1 MALYKYITEDP
12 LGGGENNLYLSER
25 NIYGSS
31 RIGQEK
37 IGEILASSNPN
48 EVNIN
53 IATQNSIGDKFFEMS
68 NHLGNVLE
76 VVTDRKLPVPDD
88 NGNIDYFLADVV
100 SYSDYY
106 PYGMQMPKRNGST
119 GEYRYGYNTQERVD
133 EIAGKGNHYTAPYWE
148 YDPRV
153 VHRWNR
159 DPMAFKYPWQSPYV
173 INNNNPIWFHDPLG
187 DEFDPASQEVVDE
200 HKEFTRNEIN
210 TLENDLMFLNSLN
223 SALGNNYEG
232 MDPFNEVMAEINRV
246 EEALA
251 ELNDALV
258 EITILE
264 NSDQMYSVVQM
275 TSKTKEGFT
284 GVTKY
289 ENGIVVAYYSDNSTL
304 AHELKHL
311 YQFENKQISFA
322 PEGGPGYLYDATD
335 EIEAYTRQSYYNGD
349 ISIRKMS
356 ADDVRNL
363 HENYQD
369 LKDGPINANILIKE
383 IFKGSQ
389 YLEDVG
395 FKIMNMT
402 FETWNQT
409 RKVDIIK
416 Q

>member
-1 MALYKYITEDP
+1 MKQANTYIQIRQAGTYYLDNIKMYRTYQDTVFVGGFDVDMA
-12 LGGGENNLYLSER
+12 
-25 NIYGSS
+25 
-31 RIGQEK
+31 
-37 IGEILASSNPN
+37 
-48 EVNIN
+48 
-53 IATQNSIGDKFFEMS
+53 
-68 NHLGNVLE
+68 
-76 VVTDRKLPVPDD
+76 
-88 NGNIDYFLADVV
+88 
-100 SYSDYY
+100 
-106 PYGMQMPKRNGST
+106 
-119 GEYRYGYNTQERVD
+119 YRYGYNTQERVP
-133 EIAGKGNHYTAPYWE
+133 EIQKDHYTAPYWE

-264 NSDQMYSVVQM
+264 NSDQMYSVAQM
-275 TSKTKEGFT
+275 TAKTKDGFT
-284 GVTKY
+284 GVTRY
-289 ENGIVVAYYSDNSTL
+289 ENGIVVAYYSDRSTL

-322 PEGGPGYLYDATD
+322 PDGGPGYLYDATD

-356 ADDVRNL
+356 ANDVRNL
-363 HENYQD
+363 HENYKNLRNGPLNVNTPIGTVFEGD
-369 LKDGPINANILIKE
+369 PYLDGYDKNRRMVSFSLWNE
-383 IFKGSQ
+383 IEKA
-389 YLEDVG
+389 
-395 FKIMNMT
+395 
-402 FETWNQT
+402 
-409 RKVDIIK
+409 DIIRP
-416 Q
+416 